1 MSNESGNDLGSFEEF
16 EGDSPDASNDSEETD
31 DVAQNATDDVRR
43 GQTQVVEEPDDAPSA
58 EAESIPRS
66 VQGEDRSSEELAE
79 EVFDLQERVE
89 SVEAETDRLEPVD
102 AENPTGVDP
111 VPGKWDL
118 CFDRAKP
125 GARVYVVDV
134 LAESVPDYRENY
146 PDAPE
151 LDSYE
156 GNVLSRM
163 READRVLA
171 AIYVKDTLTSVS
183 YTAYPMPES
192 RLTRLPA
199 EEASLVGNSTAE
211 FDRPPVD
218 DHRLDG
224 AEPAGVPEDADRDE
238 NGEAVLQED
247 A

>member
-1 MSNESGNDLGSFEEF
+1 MSDESGNDLGSFEEF

-31 DVAQNATDDVRR
+31 DVEQTATDDVRV
-43 GQTQVVEEPDDAPSA
+43 GETQVVEEPDDAPSA
-58 EAESIPRS
+58 EAESVPRS
-66 VQGEDRSSEELAE
+66 VRDANTREELAE

-89 SVEAETDRLEPVD
+89 SVEAQTDRLEPAD
-102 AENPTGVDP
+102 AKNPTGIDP

-118 CFDRAKP
+118 CFDRAEP
-125 GARVYVVDV
+125 GTRVYVVDV

-146 PDAPE
+146 PDAPN
-151 LDSYE
+151 LDSFE
-156 GNVLSRM
+156 GNVLSRI

-199 EEASLVGNSTAE
+199 EEASLVGNSTVE

-218 DHRLDG
+218 GHRLDG
-224 AEPAGVPEDADRDE
+224 AEPEGVPEDADRDE
-238 NGEAVLQED
+238 NGEAVLPED

>member
-1 MSNESGNDLGSFEEF
+1 MSEDDDLGSFEE
-16 EGDSPDASNDSEETD
+16 TD
-31 DVAQNATDDVRR
+31 DMAQNATDDAPA
-43 GQTQVVEEPDDAPSA
+43 GPYGTDLHPDDL
-58 EAESIPRS
+58 E
-66 VQGEDRSSEELAE
+66 
-79 EVFDLQERVE
+79 
-89 SVEAETDRLEPVD
+89 RLEPVG

-134 LAESVPDYRENY
+134 LAESVPEYYEEF
-146 PDAPE
+146 PDAPR
-151 LDSYE
+151 LDDYE

-163 READRVLA
+163 RDADRVLA

-199 EEASLVGNSTAE
+199 EEAGLVGNSTVE
-211 FDRPPVD
+211 FARPPVD
-218 DHRLDG
+218 GHRLDG
-224 AEPAGVPEDADRDE
+224 AEPGTVPEDAERDDE
-238 NGEAVLQED
+238 GEAVLTEEE

>member
-1 MSNESGNDLGSFEEF
+1 MPDETDNDLGGFEEF
-16 EGDSPDASNDSEETD
+16 QGDSPDSSNDPEETD
-31 DVAQNATDDVRR
+31 DVEQNATVDVD
-43 GQTQVVEEPDDAPSA
+43 TSMTD
-58 EAESIPRS
+58 
-66 VQGEDRSSEELAE
+66 ELPE
-79 EVFDLQERVE
+79 RDVDLERVE
-89 SVEAETDRLEPVD
+89 LKQAVDDLNERVSAAEENAERLLPSD
-102 AENPTGVDP
+102 ADNPTGVDP

-218 DHRLDG
+218 GHRLDG

>member
-1 MSNESGNDLGSFEEF
+1 MSEDDDLGGF
-16 EGDSPDASNDSEETD
+16 GDFQGGSPEVPDDPENDDMAQNETD
-31 DVAQNATDDVRR
+31 D
-43 GQTQVVEEPDDAPSA
+43 P
-58 EAESIPRS
+58 
-66 VQGEDRSSEELAE
+66 SSEELAE
-79 EVFDLQERVE
+79 DVFELRERVE
-89 SVEAETDRLEPVD
+89 EVEAETERLEPAG

-134 LAESVPDYRENY
+134 LAESIPDYRENY
-146 PDAPE
+146 PTAPE
-151 LDSYE
+151 LDTYE

-183 YTAYPMPES
+183 YQAYPMPES

-199 EEASLVGNSTAE
+199 EEADLIGNGSVE
-211 FDRPPVD
+211 FARPPVE
-218 DHRLDG
+218 
-224 AEPAGVPEDADRDE
+224 AEEED
-238 NGEAVLQED
+238 
-247 A
+247 